1 MTQVSVPQNDAVVL
15 STVRI
20 LAGKKGSPPSSVGTG
35 FFYRADNGNITNSR
49 VVIMTNKH
57 VVEGSDY
64 INFTITSSNNL
75 YEMGKGG
82 QPANRNDLTHH
93 VDIIRNISPEID
105 NYFPHP
111 SDEIDLCAIDISSIF
126 MSRLQNSSKVRA
138 HLIDSN
144 DLMTEDEEVTVAHV
158 EQIMVCGYPTGLWD
172 STNNMPISRVGHT
185 ATNMLTD
192 FNGKR
197 EFLVDMPIFGGSS
210 GSPVFRYEVPMYKT
224 SASNLSLGGRIKL
237 AGIIWGT
244 LNKTQYGEIKIFEV
258 PTGEKPMAAYQTNL
272 SLGIAHPASTI
283 KELASIIGN
292 RINEV
297 QSCEPNL
304 IKR

>member
-1 MTQVSVPQNDAVVL
+1 MTVSVPKNDAVLL
-15 STVRI
+15 SLVRI
-20 LAGKKGSPPSSVGTG
+20 SAGKKGEQPSSIGTG
-35 FFYRADNGNITNSR
+35 FFYRADNGDIANSK

-57 VVEGSDY
+57 VVEGKDY
-64 INFTITSSNNL
+64 INFTITSSNSMH
-75 YEMGKGG
+75 EMDKGG
-82 QPANRNDLTHH
+82 QPADRSDLTHH
-93 VDIIRNISPEID
+93 VDIIRNLAPKID

-111 SDEIDLCAIDISSIF
+111 NDEIDLCAIDISSIF
-126 MSRLQNSSKVRA
+126 MSRIHGSSKVRA
-138 HLIDSN
+138 HLIDKN
-144 DLMTEDEEVTVAHV
+144 DLMTEDEESTVSHV

-172 STNNMPISRVGHT
+172 KANNMPISRVGHT

-224 SASNLSLGGRIKL
+224 SGSNLTLGGRIRL

-244 LNKTQYGEIKIFEV
+244 LNTTQYGEIKIIEV
-258 PTGEKPMAAYQTNL
+258 PTCEKQVAEYQTNL

-297 QSCEPNL
+297 QST
-304 IKR
+304 